1 MIDGPDNADRLS
13 AELARKTVEFQV
25 LRRASSELNSTLE
38 LDEVYDTVLRTMGEL
53 FEFHHANLLLLEPA
67 GDTLTVVA
75 SRGYENQAI
84 GGRVRVGT
92 GVIGIVAERRKM
104 MHVTNL
110 GQQRAYAAVQRQQML
125 KAGRGAELGDAVAV
139 PGLQNAESQFAIPLL
154 IRDQLVGV
162 FSIETPIRRTFSEH
176 ERTLIAIIAEHI
188 ASAIHNARLYE
199 ERRQAADQLQAMNA
213 SLEVRVA
220 ERTAA
225 LERELRV
232 AEDLLKDARSRIDG
246 PLVGNSPA
254 VVTLR
259 SAVREQAARSEP
271 LLLSGPPG
279 AGKEAIAHAVHVAS
293 RRSGA
298 FIFVS
303 CPELDAQHRSDST
316 GAGATTLFQAKL
328 ELATSGTLYLD
339 AVHELPI
346 ELQQAIVGIAVGS
359 EALAAGPRTSPLRL
373 VASTTRDLTREM
385 SGLFEPFRRMLV
397 ANRVA
402 VPALVDR
409 LEDIPAL
416 VDHFVRRQ
424 ARQMSKV
431 VDRVSPESMHRLQSY
446 AWPGNIRELRT
457 VLERAIVL
465 STGSVLEIDEE
476 LLDERLA
483 VGSYRLMEQLGSGGM
498 GEVWRAQHRLLVR
511 PAAVKLIRQS
521 GPMGATRAQ
530 LVRRFEREAQTT
542 ASLRSPHTVQLYDF
556 GVTDTGNFYYV
567 MELLEGL
574 DLQQLVKRFGPQPV
588 ERVIMMWRQACRSL
602 AEAHEHGLVHRDIKP
617 ANLFVTRLGHEYD
630 YLKVLDFGIVKD
642 QPRGDEP
649 MLATAQGILQGT
661 PAFIAPEI
669 VVGEDHV
676 DGRADLYSLA
686 CTAYW
691 VVTGQLLFEA
701 RTPTDMLLH
710 HVRTRPTPPSQLSEL
725 PIPKQFDS
733 ILMKC
738 LEKDPANRFSSA
750 MEVDA
755 SLAEV
760 ATRDRWTQET
770 ARHWW
775 EMHAPE
781 LLAAPK
787 ITAFRQ

>member
-1 MIDGPDNADRLS
+1 MIDGPDNANRLS
-13 AELARKTVEFQV
+13 AELARTSVEFQV
-25 LRRASSELNSTLE
+25 LRRVSSELNSTLE
-38 LDEVYDTVLRTMGEL
+38 LDEIYDTALRTMGEL

-104 MHVTNL
+104 MHVSNL

-176 ERTLIAIIAEHI
+176 ERTLISIIAEHI

-246 PLVGNSPA
+246 PLVGNSAA
-254 VVTLR
+254 VATLR
-259 SAVREQAARSEP
+259 SAVQEQAARSEP

-303 CPELDAQHRSDST
+303 CPELDAQHRSGGT

-328 ELATSGTLYLD
+328 ELATNGTLYLD

-346 ELQQAIVGIAVGS
+346 ELQQAVVGMAES
-359 EALAAGPRTSPLRL
+359 EALAAVRTPQLRL

-385 SGLFEPFRRMLV
+385 SGLFEPFRRMVV

-424 ARQMSKV
+424 ARQMSKI
-431 VDRVSPESMHRLQSY
+431 VDSVSPESMRRLHSY

-465 STGSVLEIDEE
+465 SKGSVLEIDEE

-483 VGSYRLMEQLGSGGM
+483 VGSYRLMEPLGSGGM

-521 GPMGATRAQ
+521 AAVGPTRAQ

-574 DLQQLVKRFGPQPV
+574 DLHQLVKRFGPQPV
-588 ERVIMMWRQACRSL
+588 ERVIMLWRQACRSL

-642 QPRGDEP
+642 QPSGDESN
-649 MLATAQGILQGT
+649 LATAQGILQGT

-669 VVGEDHV
+669 VVGEGHV

-750 MEVDA
+750 LEVDA

-760 ATRDRWTQET
+760 PTRDRWTQEA
-770 ARHWW
+770 ARRWW
-775 EMHAPE
+775 QMHAPE
-781 LLAAPK
+781 LVAAPK
-787 ITAFRQ
+787 SFSER